1 MQSPAACQPRPPADR
16 DRFAPT
22 CVRFPEGRRV
32 FPTMTVM
39 ENLQVGAHALEIDA
53 EVQAGLEIV
62 LRHFPILN
70 ERRGQLAGSLSGGE
84 QQMLAIGRTL
94 IAPPGLLPLDV
105 PSLGLSPLL
114 VGQFVEII
122 KALHRSGIGLLLVE

>member
-1 MQSPAACQPRPPADR
+1 MQSLAACQPRPRRIATASP
-16 DRFAPT
+16 PT

-70 ERRGQLAGSLSGGE
+70 ECAAVACF
-84 QQMLAIGRTL
+84 AIG
-94 IAPPGLLPLDV
+94 P
-105 PSLGLSPLL
+105 
-114 VGQFVEII
+114 I
-122 KALHRSGIGLLLVE
+122 KASFRRRVGCRISIIR